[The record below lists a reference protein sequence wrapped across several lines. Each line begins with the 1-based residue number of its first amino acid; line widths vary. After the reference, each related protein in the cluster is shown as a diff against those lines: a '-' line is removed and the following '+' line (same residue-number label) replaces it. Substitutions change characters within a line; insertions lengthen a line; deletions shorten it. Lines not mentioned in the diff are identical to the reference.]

1 MIVVNIIVQGFIQI
15 SDPQGGYSPL
25 PGFNATPMET
35 MQKLNC
41 CGVLDVHKIYI
52 TRNITLGLEHY
63 T

>member
-1 MIVVNIIVQGFIQI
+1 MIVVNIIVQGFIQTPRGVI
-15 SDPQGGYSPL
+15 APP